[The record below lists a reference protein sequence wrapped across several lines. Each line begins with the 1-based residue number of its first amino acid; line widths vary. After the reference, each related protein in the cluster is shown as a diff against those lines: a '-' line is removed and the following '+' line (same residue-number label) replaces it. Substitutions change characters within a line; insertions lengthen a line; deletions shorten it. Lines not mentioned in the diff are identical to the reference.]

1 MENSCSE
8 KFYKRNKGVP
18 MMEVF
23 FRKVTA
29 SKFSNK
35 VLHHRFSS
43 LNFEKLFKK
52 LSGECICFYYAC
64 SRAGTVNLKYTLNI
78 KYQKINICLTEL
90 MNLVIVIGLDV
101 FQKMSMLKCSVNKVT
116 VKTTATLL

>member
-1 MENSCSE
+1 
-8 KFYKRNKGVP
+8 

-29 SKFSNK
+29 YKFSNK

-43 LNFEKLFKK
+43 LNFEKLFRK
-52 LSGECICFYYAC
+52 LSGECICFYYAW
-64 SRAGTVNLKYTLNI
+64 SRAGTVNLEYTLNI
-78 KYQKINICLTEL
+78 KYQKINICLPEL
-90 MNLVIVIGLDV
+90 MKNLVIVIGLDV